1 MRSKSCSLEGRG
13 QEPREEGQEGEEAEE
28 EVTNRKSSEVQR
40 EEEEDGKS
48 KAELP
53 EPSRKQLLHL
63 LGVMEGE
70 VQVATPHQH
79 LGSAPFPQHCSAA
92 DHSEPC
98 GAAATCRPGAD

>member
-13 QEPREEGQEGEEAEE
+13 QEPREEGQEVEE
-28 EVTNRKSSEVQR
+28 EVTNRKSSEVQQE

-53 EPSRKQLLHL
+53 KPSRKQLLHL

-98 GAAATCRPGAD
+98 SAAATCRSGAD